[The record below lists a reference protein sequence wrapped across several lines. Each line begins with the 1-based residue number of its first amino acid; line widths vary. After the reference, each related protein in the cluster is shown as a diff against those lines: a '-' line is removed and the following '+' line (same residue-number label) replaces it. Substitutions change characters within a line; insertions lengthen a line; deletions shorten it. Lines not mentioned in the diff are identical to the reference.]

1 MTAERPATARDVDRL
16 NRVLSALAPLPPED
30 RAWAIDRL
38 APAWWLRQREAA
50 VRDGLLLVALGR
62 FEGARFTRATALA
75 TALARRAAVR
85 ARRPGP
91 PGSLAWLLDRILD
104 FGPAPGAWTINGVA
118 AGNAGM
124 GADLGKISSGASKPP
139 SARSASCTST
149 S

>member
-118 AGNAGM
+118 AGNADA
-124 GADLGKISSGASKPP
+124 GATASLGKNTAGGSKP
-139 SARSASCTST
+139 SRARSAS
-149 S
+149 